1 MRDAPI
7 GVFDSGLGGL
17 SVAREVRDRLPN
29 EDLIYYA
36 DSAYCPY
43 GTRDPGE
50 ILVRSV
56 AITRELI
63 DRGVKMMVLACNTA
77 CAVAITELRQ
87 QFDLPIVGLE
97 PAVKPAAR
105 LTTTRRIAVLATPR
119 TIASERLANLIR
131 NHAGSVLVR
140 TVPAPGLVEL
150 VEAGKTDGPDV
161 ERLLHPL
168 IDPLIKWGVD
178 VIVLGC
184 THYPFLRDAIQRL
197 AGPSVQLIDSGS
209 AIARRV
215 DDVLESLEL
224 KRANRSETGGFQ
236 MLTSGVASE
245 VDAVVNRLLNLGIA
259 ATTVNVGGLHSE
271 EFDTGLPTNRAI
283 FS

>member
-1 MRDAPI
+1 LVSGDAPI

-17 SVAREVRDRLPN
+17 SVAREVRERLPG

-43 GTRDPGE
+43 GTRNPDE
-50 ILVRSV
+50 ILARSV
-56 AITRELI
+56 AITRELM
-63 DRGVKMMVLACNTA
+63 DRGVKLLVLACNTA
-77 CAVAITELRQ
+77 CAVAITDLRE

-150 VEAGKTDGPDV
+150 VEAGKTDGAEVD
-161 ERLLHPL
+161 RLLVPL

-215 DDVLESLEL
+215 DDVLTERGL
-224 KRANRSETGGFQ
+224 KRDLRPENGTFQ
-236 MLTSGVASE
+236 MLTSGNAGE
-245 VDAVVNRLLNLGIA
+245 VESVVNTLLGLQIS
-259 ATTVNVGGLHSE
+259 ATTVSVGELIPG
-271 EFDTGLPTNRAI
+271 
-283 FS
+283 

>member
-1 MRDAPI
+1 LDESTSQTTNRNAPI

-17 SVAREVRDRLPN
+17 SVAREVRDRLPY

-43 GTRDPGE
+43 GTRNADE
-50 ILVRSV
+50 ILARSV

-63 DRGVKMMVLACNTA
+63 NRGVKMMVLACNTA
-77 CAVAITELRQ
+77 CAVAITDLRA

-150 VEAGKTDGPDV
+150 VEAGKTDGPEV

-184 THYPFLRDAIQRL
+184 THYPFLREAIQRL
-197 AGPSVQLIDSGS
+197 AGPGVQLIDSGQ

-215 DDVLESLEL
+215 DDLLETQGIRRPNGS
-224 KRANRSETGGFQ
+224 RPGQFQ
-236 MLTSGVASE
+236 MLTSGIASE
-245 VDAVVNRLLNLGIA
+245 VDIVVNRLL
-259 ATTVNVGGLHSE
+259 GLE
-271 EFDTGLPTNRAI
+271 IRAI
-283 FS
+283 TASVGELVSG

>member
-1 MRDAPI
+1 LDKSTSQPTNRDAPI

-17 SVAREVRDRLPN
+17 SVAREVRERLPN

-43 GTRDPGE
+43 GTRNADE
-50 ILVRSV
+50 ILARSV

-77 CAVAITELRQ
+77 CAVAITDLRA

-150 VEAGKTDGPDV
+150 VEAGKTDGPEVD
-161 ERLLHPL
+161 RLLHPL

-184 THYPFLRDAIQRL
+184 THYPFLRAAIQRL
-197 AGPSVQLIDSGS
+197 AGPGVRLIDSGQ

-215 DDVLESLEL
+215 DDLLEAQGLRRPEGSGL
-224 KRANRSETGGFQ
+224 GQFQ
-236 MLTSGVASE
+236 MLTSGIASE
-245 VDAVVNRLLNLGIA
+245 VEIVVNRLLGLEIQ
-259 ATTVNVGGLHSE
+259 ATTASVGELVSG
-271 EFDTGLPTNRAI
+271 
-283 FS
+283 